1 MLRSDRRIGA
11 ELEEHPHA
19 AGGITDLSFR
29 GIRLQLKVESS
40 DTVTADSVQRYS
52 QQTIQYVAGS
62 DRRFG
67 ALCVLDCSEK
77 TEAPGSAA
85 NDLFLHVADPPR
97 SGLPILLGVVIVRGN
112 LRKPSSY
119 SR

>member
-1 MLRSDRRIGA
+1 MLRFDRRIGA

-29 GIRLQLKVESS
+29 GVRLELKVEAGQL
-40 DTVTADSVQRYS
+40 VTAENAQMYF
-52 QQTIQYVAGS
+52 QQIIQYVAGS

-67 ALCVLDCSEK
+67 ILCVLDCSEK
-77 TEAPGSAA
+77 TTAPGSAA
-85 NDLFLHVADPPR
+85 NDVFLHVADPPR
-97 SGLPILLGVVIVRGN
+97 GGLPIALGIVIVRGN
-112 LRKPSSY
+112 LQKPSSF